1 MTRPLPPFACVAL
14 QVDEGLKS
22 LESCMACGFD
32 NFEQIRKDKNLAAL
46 RKSPKFNV
54 STCTRIAPC
63 IGDGLQLVPSRHR
76 VGGRGVLGVMARG
89 TGKVMVCAH
98 MPLPGSCR

>member
-1 MTRPLPPFACVAL
+1 M
-14 QVDEGLKS
+14 DEGLKS

-54 STCTRIAPC
+54 STRIAHIEPC
-63 IGDGLQLVPSRHR
+63 VAVAWG
-76 VGGRGVLGVMARG
+76 
-89 TGKVMVCAH
+89 
-98 MPLPGSCR
+98 